1 MHNGMHSG
9 MHDGMHSGMHGGM
22 HDGMHDGMHS
32 GMHGGMHNGPVVE
45 MGQDLG
51 NTFPEMA
58 SQGKTRPLML
68 PSQEAGEEEADHRD
82 LILTVY
88 PQDWSGEWF

>member
-1 MHNGMHSG
+1 
-9 MHDGMHSGMHGGM
+9 MHDGMHSGMHG
-22 HDGMHDGMHS
+22 GMHDGMHS

-58 SQGKTRPLML
+58 SQGKTRPLVL
-68 PSQEAGEEEADHRD
+68 PSQEAGEEEADRRD

-88 PQDWSGEWF
+88 PQDWSREWF